1 MGRETKETRETKNT
15 LAACDTAR
23 VDTCFACDL
32 THGRQPLPGGLIHRS
47 GGWVVEHCVGP
58 LGAGTLIVKPERHV
72 TAVAELTEEE
82 AEQLGPL
89 LRTTS
94 YVASQLV
101 EADQVYNCLWSH
113 SGAVP
118 VHIHYVI
125 QPVTKR
131 QMAEYGVYGPDLQ
144 AAMFAADTPP
154 DVREVEVAAETARS
168 LLAAMESPDRR

>member
-1 MGRETKETRETKNT
+1 MGRETKESRETKNT

-47 GGWVVEHCVGP
+47 GGWRVEPCVGP
-58 LGAGTLIVKPERHV
+58 LGAGPLIVKPEPHV

-101 EADQVYNCLWSH
+101 EAAQVYTCLWS
-113 SGAVP
+113 SS
-118 VHIHYVI
+118 
-125 QPVTKR
+125 R
-131 QMAEYGVYGPDLQ
+131 
-144 AAMFAADTPP
+144 
-154 DVREVEVAAETARS
+154 
-168 LLAAMESPDRR
+168 